1 MDLISD
7 SSSSFVG
14 FYQVLIGL
22 TGFIF
27 VQLTWASYFRRK
39 WSAWAWRSAERE
51 RHIFVQ
57 AHASTIVI
65 IIKRRHRKKRWN
77 EKQSWAIRCRGYI
90 NLRPSHDVIIDC
102 FFFSPSKNTS
112 KSENSRPYQS
122 WSGLFGRRYFCLGTC
137 LFYHNGF
144 SCYSLVRW
152 ISTGV

>member
-102 FFFSPSKNTS
+102 FF
-112 KSENSRPYQS
+112 SRHRRIPRRVRTQ
-122 WSGLFGRRYFCLGTC
+122 GLINHEAASSVGDTFVWERVFFITMA
-137 LFYHNGF
+137 
-144 SCYSLVRW
+144 SLV
-152 ISTGV
+152 IH